1 MMGLKFIAPLLGID
15 RDELSFPLVF
25 KEAVVAV
32 PGTAVAVDLPEEDDD
47 DDNEE

>member
-1 MMGLKFIAPLLGID
+1 MIGLKFIAPLLGID

-32 PGTAVAVDLPEEDDD
+32 PGTAVAVDLPEDDED
-47 DDNEE
+47 EEM